1 MQLIIDL
8 DGTICTEEKT
18 FSRNLAKP
26 NKDAKESIEKL
37 KNMGNTIIIYTA
49 RSWNEYEMTID
60 WLKKNIIPF
69 DQLIMGKP
77 TGDYW
82 IDDRAIKY
90 SSWKDVINQL
100 NE

>member
-18 FSRNLAKP
+18 FSRYLAKP
-26 NKDAKESIEKL
+26 NKDAKESLEKL
-37 KNMGNTIIIYTA
+37 KSMGNTIIIYTA

>member
-1 MQLIIDL
+1 MRLIIDL

-18 FSRNLAKP
+18 FSRNLAKL

-37 KNMGNTIIIYTA
+37 KSEGHTIIIYTA

-60 WLKKNIIPF
+60 WLKKNKIPF

-90 SSWKDVINQL
+90 SSWKDVINQIK
-100 NE
+100 